1 MYKEIDFMDRIKI
14 LIKGSTYIGHY
25 KNDGWKGSLPF
36 YRFKCNK
43 HGIVENYAKGYS
55 KRLVCPL
62 CIKENNKKIHRSQK
76 QINDGLLLISKRHPT
91 F

>member
-1 MYKEIDFMDRIKI
+1 MNKEINFIDKVKI
-14 LIKGSTYIGHY
+14 WIKGSAYMGNY
-25 KNDGWKGSLPF
+25 QNDGWKGSLPF

-62 CIKENNKKIHRSQK
+62 CIKENNKKIHRTEKPLKDEFPQMLKGHSP
-76 QINDGLLLISKRHPT
+76 L
-91 F
+91 